1 MFFHKRKYSFL
12 LSVFCLVF
20 VFSQTIFSQTEWR
33 PVSPAE
39 LQMKTPQV
47 EPDADAEAIFWEVK
61 LDDKKLSRLSYSHYV
76 RVKIFTERGREKF
89 SKFDIPF
96 LKGRKIENVA
106 ARVTK
111 PDGSTVELQPSD
123 IFERDIITV
132 RKLKIKA
139 KSFAVPGIEPGVIV
153 EYQYDETIKGDSASG
168 ERLIFQRD
176 IPMQKVTY
184 MVRPYASS
192 SLHFKAYNM
201 PETNFTED
209 KNNKANKGFYV
220 GTMTNVPS
228 IKEEPFMPP
237 DDEVKKWVYLRY
249 ENLGTLLQWNFL
261 SSDYA
266 EFLKKVSKPNK
277 EVKQKA
283 AELTAGAASDEEKL
297 RKIYEFVQRD
307 IKNLSF
313 DRSMS
318 EEQREN
324 IKVKDADDALKNRA
338 GNSMYIDLLFASLAR
353 AADFEVNIV
362 LAGNRNDNF
371 FSPEKYPYPNFI
383 HPACIAV
390 KVGSDWK
397 FYNPGTPYLPFGRL
411 VWYEE
416 NTTAMI
422 IGGSG
427 FIWKTTPLSDYQSS
441 PARRTG
447 KLKLLEDGSLEGTVR
462 VEYGGHQAINRRREG
477 YMDSPTKREDDYKEE
492 VKGQISAA
500 EITNFSIENFEDASK
515 PLTYSYKIRVPN
527 YAQKTGK
534 RLFFQPGF
542 FEYGSSPTFS
552 SATRTHNI
560 YFPYPWSE
568 EDKIE
573 IELPKTFDLD
583 SADSP
588 GEIADP
594 SKIGSLNVK
603 INIDKANN
611 LLIYQRNF
619 HFGGGGNILFPAAV
633 YQPLKSL
640 FDAFHK
646 SDSHTLTIKQK

>member
-1 MFFHKRKYSFL
+1 MFIRKRKYFFL
-12 LSVFCLVF
+12 FSAFCLLF
-20 VFSQTIFSQTEWR
+20 VCSQTIFSQTEWR
-33 PVSPAE
+33 PVTPAE

-47 EPDADAEAIFWEVK
+47 EPDADAEAIFWEVR
-61 LDDKKLSRLSYSHYV
+61 LDDKKLSKLSYSHYV

-123 IFERDIITV
+123 IFERDILTV
-132 RKLKIKA
+132 RKTKIKA

-168 ERLIFQRD
+168 ERLVFQRD

-184 MVRPYASS
+184 FVRPYSGTT
-192 SLHFKAYNM
+192 LQFKSYNM
-201 PETNFTED
+201 PETRFTEGKGKED
-209 KNNKANKGFYV
+209 KGFYV
-220 GTMTNVPS
+220 GTITNVPS
-228 IKEEPFMPP
+228 LKEEPYMPP

-249 ENLGTLLQWNFL
+249 ENLGTLLQWNLL
-261 SSDYA
+261 SNGYG

-283 AELTAGAASDEEKL
+283 AELTAGAGSDEEKL
-297 RKIYEFVQRD
+297 RRIYEFVQKE
-307 IKNLSF
+307 IKNLSY
-313 DRSMS
+313 DRSLS

-338 GNSMYIDLLFASLAR
+338 GNAMYIDLLFASLAR
-353 AADFEVNIV
+353 AAEFEVNIV
-362 LAGNRNDNF
+362 LAGDRSDNF
-371 FSPEKYPYPNFI
+371 FSPDKYPYPNFI

-390 KVGSDWK
+390 KVGNEWK
-397 FYNPGTPYLPFGRL
+397 FYNPGTPFLPFGRL

-416 NTTAMI
+416 STTAML
-422 IGGSG
+422 IGDGG
-427 FIWKTTPLSDYQSS
+427 FIWKDTPLSDYKSS
-441 PARRTG
+441 PAKRTG
-447 KLKLLEDGSLEGTVR
+447 KLKLSEDGTLEGTVR
-462 VEYGGHQAINRRREG
+462 IEYGGHQAITRRREG
-477 YMDSPTKREDDYKEE
+477 YMDSQTKREDDYKEQ
-492 VKGQISAA
+492 VKKQISAA
-500 EITNFSIENFEDASK
+500 EITNLTIENFEDASK
-515 PLTYSYKIRVPN
+515 PLVYSYKIRVPN

-552 SATRTHNI
+552 SATRTHHI

-568 EDKIE
+568 EDN
-573 IELPKTFDLD
+573 IELEMPKTFELENGET
-583 SADSP
+583 P
-588 GEIADP
+588 GEVADP
-594 SKIGSLNVK
+594 SKIGSLN
-603 INIDKANN
+603 INIGVNPANN
-611 LLIYQRNF
+611 VLVYKRNF
-619 HFGGGGNILFPAAV
+619 HFGGGGNILFPPSV
-633 YQPLKSL
+633 YQPLKNL

-646 SDSHTLTIKQK
+646 SDSHTLTIRQK

>member
-1 MFFHKRKYSFL
+1 MFFFKGKYALSISVLCL
-12 LSVFCLVF
+12 LF
-20 VFSQTIFSQTEWR
+20 VCSQTTFSQTEWR
-33 PVSPAE
+33 PVTPAE
-39 LQMKTPQV
+39 LQMKAPQV
-47 EPDADAEAIFWEVK
+47 EPDADAEAIFWEVR
-61 LDDKKLSRLSYSHYV
+61 LDDKKLSKLSYNHYV

-106 ARVTK
+106 ARVIK

-123 IFERDIITV
+123 IFERDIVTV
-132 RKLKIKA
+132 RKTKIKA

-153 EYQYDETIKGDSASG
+153 EYQYDETIKNDSASG
-168 ERLIFQRD
+168 ERLVFQRD

-184 MVRPYASS
+184 FVRPYASS
-192 SLHFKAYNM
+192 TLHFKAYNM
-201 PETNFTED
+201 PETRFTEGKGKED
-209 KNNKANKGFYV
+209 KGFYV

-228 IKEEPFMPP
+228 LKEEPYMPP

-261 SSDYA
+261 SKGYS

-283 AELTAGAASDEEKL
+283 AELTAGAASNEEKL
-297 RKIYEFVQRD
+297 RKIYEFVQKD
-307 IKNLSF
+307 IKNLSY
-313 DRSMS
+313 DRSLS

-338 GNSMYIDLLFASLAR
+338 GNAMYIDLLFASLAR

-362 LAGNRNDNF
+362 LAGDRSDNF
-371 FSPEKYPYPNFI
+371 FTPDKYPYPNFI

-390 KVGSDWK
+390 KVGNDWK

-416 NTTAMI
+416 DTTAML
-422 IGGSG
+422 IGDGG
-427 FIWKTTPLSDYQSS
+427 FIWKVTPLSDYKSS
-441 PARRTG
+441 PAKRSG
-447 KLKLLEDGSLEGTVR
+447 KLKLSEDGALEGTVR
-462 VEYGGHQAINRRREG
+462 VEYSGHQAITRRRDG
-477 YMDSPTKREDDYKEE
+477 YMDSQTKREDDYKEE
-492 VKGQISAA
+492 VKRQISAA
-500 EITNFSIENFEDASK
+500 EITNLSIENFEDASK
-515 PLTYSYKIRVPN
+515 PLIYSYKIRVPN

-542 FEYGSSPTFS
+542 FEYGSNPTFS
-552 SATRTHNI
+552 SATRTHDI

-568 EDKIE
+568 EDNVE
-573 IELPKTFDLD
+573 IEMPKTFELE
-583 SADSP
+583 SAESP

-594 SKIGSLNVK
+594 SKIGSLN
-603 INIDKANN
+603 INIGVDKANN
-611 LLIYQRNF
+611 VLVYKRNF
-619 HFGGGGNILFPAAV
+619 HFGGGGSILFPSAV
-633 YQPLKSL
+633 YQPLKNL
-640 FDAFHK
+640 FDAFQK